1 MISNTS
7 PIIFLA
13 KINSLDL
20 SKNLYGHVIVTP
32 DVREELLGVDKPDI
46 EMIRIAFEKGIL
58 TVKNPRALLDLRL
71 GGRENS
77 SISLAAESK
86 DILLLDDL
94 QATRAATALG
104 IRTLRTTTVLFSAL
118 KRKFITKKDALA
130 MINQIID
137 EGYYIA
143 PRYYKDIIDRLR

>member
-20 SKNLYGHVIVTP
+20 LKNLYGHVIVTP

-58 TVKNPRALLDLRL
+58 TVKNPMALLDLRL

-143 PRYYKDIIDRLR
+143 PRYYKDIIDRLK